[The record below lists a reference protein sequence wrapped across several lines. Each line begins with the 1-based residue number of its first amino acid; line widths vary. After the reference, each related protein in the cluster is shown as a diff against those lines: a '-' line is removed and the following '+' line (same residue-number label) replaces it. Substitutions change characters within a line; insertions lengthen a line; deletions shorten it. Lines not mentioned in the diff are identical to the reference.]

1 MKNQNE
7 TVQTNLELSLLMLK
21 KYSSDIT
28 LSFFFAKLIT
38 MQICNFFV
46 DAAKPLET
54 MIWFA
59 SFQAPQ
65 EQLLLL

>member
-28 LSFFFAKLIT
+28 LSFFFCKINNNANL
-38 MQICNFFV
+38 
-46 DAAKPLET
+46 
-54 MIWFA
+54 
-59 SFQAPQ
+59 
-65 EQLLLL
+65 